1 MSLQAGYPNLS
12 QEAPEIK
19 TWYAGQ
25 EPPRPII
32 PISGPPSSL
41 EVLVMDDESQPIPFA
56 NVVLLSGET
65 MLSGTTTDWD
75 GAAKISGISPGNYIL
90 NISSIGFTS
99 IKKSIFLAPGKTK
112 KETFEISASPIVLQE
127 VAMVEEDVSRQY
139 RTARGRSRSKQ
150 KSETGGVPASFGDAS
165 MEDLSL
171 ILSGSAQTSLAITYT
186 LDQKVSLPS
195 NGNPQAMVLK
205 ETSQPVHLVYLAA
218 PHLSSEAFLLAELT
232 QWSNLDLL
240 PGKARLFY
248 QGNYRGET
256 SLNPEETGD
265 TLRLSM
271 GRDPSLV
278 LKRQIDKTVDEK
290 RFLSGEVRETLGWF
304 LEVRNNKG
312 RDVKVRLVDQFPI
325 SQNDALK
332 VDLKEHKGAEIN
344 HRLGTLTW
352 EFLLPPGTTEKKY
365 WRYEFRY
372 PR

>member
-1 MSLQAGYPNLS
+1 
-12 QEAPEIK
+12 
-19 TWYAGQ
+19 
-25 EPPRPII
+25 
-32 PISGPPSSL
+32 
-41 EVLVMDDESQPIPFA
+41 
-56 NVVLLSGET
+56 
-65 MLSGTTTDWD
+65 
-75 GAAKISGISPGNYIL
+75 
-90 NISSIGFTS
+90 
-99 IKKSIFLAPGKTK
+99 
-112 KETFEISASPIVLQE
+112 
-127 VAMVEEDVSRQY
+127 
-139 RTARGRSRSKQ
+139 
-150 KSETGGVPASFGDAS
+150 